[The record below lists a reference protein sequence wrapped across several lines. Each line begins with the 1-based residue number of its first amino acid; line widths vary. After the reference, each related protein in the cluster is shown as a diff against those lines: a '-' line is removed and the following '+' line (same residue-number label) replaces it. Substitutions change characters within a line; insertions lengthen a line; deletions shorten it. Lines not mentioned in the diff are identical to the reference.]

1 MQDIKKM
8 GDETQDKK
16 NGQMRRET
24 KKNGETRWETRK
36 SGETRRT
43 LGILCAK
50 VGSIQVQPI
59 AYSVIHIRTRLELRK
74 KDMTERRSTLLIY
87 C

>member
-1 MQDIKKM
+1 MYKLDNKLPFSTIASI
-8 GDETQDKK
+8 
-16 NGQMRRET
+16 
-24 KKNGETRWETRK
+24 WEADYDAKYISTSRI
-36 SGETRRT
+36 T